1 MNGAINYQVHQMS
14 NFISWVAFGVLK
26 QARQPSSLFSEKV
39 SSVLQATRLPMG
51 TILTALEYV
60 NQRFSA
66 KPIINNTMILS
77 EEVTFHVLIVG
88 FILANKIMDDSTFT
102 NKSWEQASGLDLN
115 LLNKLERDWL
125 EEVKFNLSPTNFE
138 NNIAILQECYYTWLS
153 RFSSSGASYSNVNPS
168 YLNTPTTTTNMA
180 AVNAHLPPNVPVTA
194 PVATNATVVGGG
206 DSYYSYSSSPVAEV
220 YQNPVDYG
228 YYNYTNSN
236 NYNQNY
242 NYQPY
247 NYQNYYNTYQPP
259 QMFVPNGYHHHH
271 PPPPP
276 LYDPAIV
283 SVSVMR

>member
-1 MNGAINYQVHQMS
+1 MS

-153 RFSSSGASYSNVNPS
+153 RFSS
-168 YLNTPTTTTNMA
+168 T
-180 AVNAHLPPNVPVTA
+180 